1 MCRVQVGSTNSEL
14 EAQGQFFAEWVLIT
28 AFMKIC
34 TALPVTVAHSF
45 HHHHLFH
52 DMFHDS
58 DKECRQACVQQQ
70 RASISP
76 RKDRRVTPR
85 QPRPAALRTLLLAV
99 RLYSGR

>member
-1 MCRVQVGSTNSEL
+1 VGANYSFHENLHGTTGS
-14 EAQGQFFAEWVLIT
+14 
-28 AFMKIC
+28 C
-34 TALPVTVAHSF
+34 TVAHSF